1 GARPHPAA
9 LFRPLSRS
17 LLLALVGGVLVGLS
31 PPALGVVGAILL
43 GIGALLALRAVMRW
57 DRTSLVVTTEKLL
70 VIHGVARRRAAA
82 VRFARV
88 GPVEVEQ
95 GLVGRLFGYG
105 TVIAGDL
112 EIPYVPDPRRVG
124 LLASYRSAEG
134 GCPRWCRGF
143 WSAPCSFS
151 GC

>member
-1 GARPHPAA
+1 VRGYLDPGETVRFQARPHTAA

-17 LLLALVGGVLVGLS
+17 ILLALGGGVLVGLS
-31 PPALGVVGAILL
+31 PPWLGVVGAVPL
-43 GIGALLALRAVMRW
+43 GVGALLALRAVLRW

-70 VIHGVARRRAAA
+70 VIHGVAKRRAAA
-82 VRFARV
+82 VRFARA

-95 GLVGRLFGYG
+95 GFVGRLLGYG

-124 LLASYRSAEG
+124 RLAS
-134 GCPRWCRGF
+134 
-143 WSAPCSFS
+143 
-151 GC
+151 

>member
-1 GARPHPAA
+1 VRGYLDPGETVRFQARPHTAA

-17 LLLALVGGVLVGLS
+17 ILLALGGGVLVGLS
-31 PPALGVVGAILL
+31 PPWLGVVGAVLL
-43 GIGALLALRAVMRW
+43 GVGALLALRAVLRW

-70 VIHGVARRRAAA
+70 VFHGVAKRRAAA

-95 GLVGRLFGYG
+95 GFVGRLLGYG

-124 LLASYRSAEG
+124 RLAS
-134 GCPRWCRGF
+134 
-143 WSAPCSFS
+143 
-151 GC
+151 

>member
-1 GARPHPAA
+1 VRGYLDPGETVRFQARPHTAA

-17 LLLALVGGVLVGLS
+17 ILLALGGGVLVGLS
-31 PPALGVVGAILL
+31 PPWLGVVGAVLL
-43 GIGALLALRAVMRW
+43 GVGAFLALRAVLRW

-70 VIHGVARRRAAA
+70 VIHGVAKRRAAA

-95 GLVGRLFGYG
+95 GLVGRLLGYG

-124 LLASYRSAEG
+124 RLAS
-134 GCPRWCRGF
+134 
-143 WSAPCSFS
+143 
-151 GC
+151 

>member
-1 GARPHPAA
+1 VRGYLDPGETVRFQARPHTAA

-17 LLLALVGGVLVGLS
+17 ILLALGGGVLVGLS
-31 PPALGVVGAILL
+31 PPWLGVVGAVLL
-43 GIGALLALRAVMRW
+43 GVGALLALRAVLRW

-70 VIHGVARRRAAA
+70 VIHGVAKRRAAA

-95 GLVGRLFGYG
+95 GFVGRLLGYG

-124 LLASYRSAEG
+124 RLAS
-134 GCPRWCRGF
+134 
-143 WSAPCSFS
+143 
-151 GC
+151 

>member
-1 GARPHPAA
+1 VRGYLDPGETVRFQARPHTAA

-17 LLLALVGGVLVGLS
+17 ILLALGGGVLVGLS
-31 PPALGVVGAILL
+31 PPWLGVVGAVLL
-43 GIGALLALRAVMRW
+43 GVGALLALRAVLRW

-70 VIHGVARRRAAA
+70 VIHGVAKRRAAA

-95 GLVGRLFGYG
+95 GFVGRLLGYG
-105 TVIAGDL
+105 TVIVGDL

-124 LLASYRSAEG
+124 RLAS
-134 GCPRWCRGF
+134 
-143 WSAPCSFS
+143 
-151 GC
+151 

>member
-1 GARPHPAA
+1 MRGYLDPGETVRFEARPHTAA

-17 LLLALVGGVLVGLS
+17 MLLALGGGVLVGLS
-31 PPALGVVGAILL
+31 PPVLGVVGAILL
-43 GIGALLALRAVMRW
+43 GAGALLALRAVMRW

-95 GLVGRLFGYG
+95 GLVGRLLGYG

-124 LLASYRSAEG
+124 RLAS
-134 GCPRWCRGF
+134 
-143 WSAPCSFS
+143 
-151 GC
+151 

>member
-1 GARPHPAA
+1 MRGYLDPGETVRFEARPHTAA

-82 VRFARV
+82 VRFARI

-112 EIPYVPDPRRVG
+112 ESPYVPDPRRVG
-124 LLASYRSAEG
+124 RLTA
-134 GCPRWCRGF
+134 
-143 WSAPCSFS
+143 
-151 GC
+151 

>member
-1 GARPHPAA
+1 MRGYLDPGETVRFEARPHTAA

-17 LLLALVGGVLVGLS
+17 MLLALGGGVLVGLS
-31 PPALGVVGAILL
+31 PPVLGVVGAILL
-43 GIGALLALRAVMRW
+43 GVGALLALRAVMRW

-82 VRFARV
+82 VRFARI

-124 LLASYRSAEG
+124 RLAS
-134 GCPRWCRGF
+134 
-143 WSAPCSFS
+143 
-151 GC
+151 

>member
-1 GARPHPAA
+1 VRGYLDPGETVRFQARPHTAA

-17 LLLALVGGVLVGLS
+17 ILLALGGGVLVGLS
-31 PPALGVVGAILL
+31 PPWLGVVGAVLL
-43 GIGALLALRAVMRW
+43 GVGAFLALRAVLRW

-70 VIHGVARRRAAA
+70 VIHGVAKRRAAA

-95 GLVGRLFGYG
+95 GFVGRLLGYG

-124 LLASYRSAEG
+124 RLAS
-134 GCPRWCRGF
+134 
-143 WSAPCSFS
+143 
-151 GC
+151 

>member
-1 GARPHPAA
+1 MRGYLDPGETVRFQARPHTAA
-9 LFRPLSRS
+9 LVRPLSRS
-17 LLLALVGGVLVGLS
+17 LLLALAGGVLVGVS
-31 PPALGVVGAILL
+31 PPGLGVVGAVLL
-43 GIGALLALRAVMRW
+43 GIGALLALRAVLRW

-70 VIHGVARRRAAA
+70 VVHGVAQRRAAA

-95 GLVGRLFGYG
+95 GLVGRLLGYG

-124 LLASYRSAEG
+124 RLAS
-134 GCPRWCRGF
+134 
-143 WSAPCSFS
+143 
-151 GC
+151 

>member
-1 GARPHPAA
+1 MRGYLDPGETVRFEARPHTAA

-17 LLLALVGGVLVGLS
+17 MLLALVGGVLVGLS
-31 PPALGVVGAILL
+31 PPALAVVGAILL

-82 VRFARV
+82 VRFARI

-124 LLASYRSAEG
+124 RLTA
-134 GCPRWCRGF
+134 
-143 WSAPCSFS
+143 
-151 GC
+151 

>member
-1 GARPHPAA
+1 MRGYLEPDETVRFQARPHTAA

-17 LLLALVGGVLVGLS
+17 ILLALGGGVLVGLS
-31 PPALGVVGAILL
+31 PPWLGVVGAILL
-43 GIGALLALRAVMRW
+43 GIGALLALRAVLRW

-70 VIHGVARRRAAA
+70 VVHGVARRRAAA

-95 GLVGRLFGYG
+95 GLVGRMLGYG
-105 TVIAGDL
+105 TVIAGEL

-124 LLASYRSAEG
+124 RLAS
-134 GCPRWCRGF
+134 
-143 WSAPCSFS
+143 
-151 GC
+151 

>member
-1 GARPHPAA
+1 MRGYLDPGETVRFQARPHTAA

-17 LLLALVGGVLVGLS
+17 ILLALGGGVLVGLS
-31 PPALGVVGAILL
+31 PPWLGVVGAVLL
-43 GIGALLALRAVMRW
+43 GVGALLALRAVLRW
-57 DRTSLVVTTEKLL
+57 DCTSLVVTTEKLL
-70 VIHGVARRRAAA
+70 VIHGVAKRRAAA

-95 GLVGRLFGYG
+95 GLAGRLLGYG

-124 LLASYRSAEG
+124 RLAS
-134 GCPRWCRGF
+134 
-143 WSAPCSFS
+143 
-151 GC
+151 

>member
-1 GARPHPAA
+1 VRGYLDPGETVRFQARPHTAA

-17 LLLALVGGVLVGLS
+17 ILLALGGGILVGLS
-31 PPALGVVGAILL
+31 PPWLGVVGAVLL
-43 GIGALLALRAVMRW
+43 GVGALLALRAVLRW

-70 VIHGVARRRAAA
+70 VIHGVAKRRAAA

-95 GLVGRLFGYG
+95 GLVGRLLGYG

-124 LLASYRSAEG
+124 RLAS
-134 GCPRWCRGF
+134 
-143 WSAPCSFS
+143 
-151 GC
+151 

>member
-1 GARPHPAA
+1 MRGYLDPGETVRFEARPHTAA

-17 LLLALVGGVLVGLS
+17 MLLALAGGVLVGVS
-31 PPALGVVGAILL
+31 PPALAVVGAILL
-43 GIGALLALRAVMRW
+43 AVGALLALRAVMRW

-95 GLVGRLFGYG
+95 GLVGRLLGYG

-124 LLASYRSAEG
+124 RLTA
-134 GCPRWCRGF
+134 
-143 WSAPCSFS
+143 
-151 GC
+151 

>member
-1 GARPHPAA
+1 VRGYLDPGETVRFQARPHTAA

-17 LLLALVGGVLVGLS
+17 ILLALGGGVLVGLS
-31 PPALGVVGAILL
+31 PPWLGVVGAVLL
-43 GIGALLALRAVMRW
+43 GVGALLALRAVLRW
-57 DRTSLVVTTEKLL
+57 DCTSLVVTTEKLL
-70 VIHGVARRRAAA
+70 VIHGVAKRRAAA

-95 GLVGRLFGYG
+95 GLVGRLLGYG

-124 LLASYRSAEG
+124 RLAS
-134 GCPRWCRGF
+134 
-143 WSAPCSFS
+143 
-151 GC
+151 

>member
-1 GARPHPAA
+1 VRGYLDPGETVRFQARPHTAA

-17 LLLALVGGVLVGLS
+17 ILLALGGGVLVGLS
-31 PPALGVVGAILL
+31 PPWLGVVGAVLL
-43 GIGALLALRAVMRW
+43 GVGALLALRAVLRW

-70 VIHGVARRRAAA
+70 VIHGVAKRRAAA

-88 GPVEVEQ
+88 GPLEVEQ
-95 GLVGRLFGYG
+95 GLVGRLLGYG

-124 LLASYRSAEG
+124 RLAS
-134 GCPRWCRGF
+134 
-143 WSAPCSFS
+143 
-151 GC
+151 